1 MFADLGMFLSV
12 VWNLIVESNFSEPS
26 ASSFVLTFGFSA
38 CLSPWWKKSLLSA
51 YPQPIPV
58 LLSWQSSAPWDRI
71 TLSQGFGSRWS
82 CFSGRHYFLDFS
94 KYLLIMVGHEPTFRY
109 FLAAVHHYRYLAIW
123 DILIDSFGGI
133 CTTRP
138 SFIYWTIM
146 ADKREILPN

>member
-26 ASSFVLTFGFSA
+26 ASSFVLAFGFSA
-38 CLSPWWKKSLLSA
+38 CLSPWWKKKSSLS
-51 YPQPIPV
+51 I
-58 LLSWQSSAPWDRI
+58 SSANSSSI
-71 TLSQGFGSRWS
+71 VLAVLGTLRQDYLKSGFWWSLILFLWEALFSR
-82 CFSGRHYFLDFS
+82 FS

-133 CTTRP
+133 CSTRP
-138 SFIYWTIM
+138 SFIYWTIT